1 MFFNQRFLRRVFGE
15 GDDVLMTGNVSEEY
29 GLHLM
34 PEEFEV
40 LGSEDYE
47 PIHASGLVPMYTAP
61 SGFGHQVE
69 EEFRRFG
76 LKCFDCAA
84 TEVET
89 LRDAA
94 RYHEKPLEEILE
106 ALKKLKIPN
115 PES

>member
-1 MFFNQRFLRRVFGE
+1 MKPHTFSETTNIQEALELDPRV
-15 GDDVLMTGNVSEEY
+15 V
-29 GLHLM
+29 
-34 PEEFEV
+34 
-40 LGSEDYE
+40 
-47 PIHASGLVPMYTAP
+47 
-61 SGFGHQVE
+61 
-69 EEFRRFG
+69 EEFRRLG

-115 PES
+115 PKS